1 MAKFKRPG
9 DPDKVVRETWYE
21 LGLSAVVSE
30 RYEDGGTLFFLHN
43 YKGDRLPFTNIKR
56 LNEEGSV
63 ITKEEAVKHLEAT
76 REIIRQRAAS
86 ASHGNDLN

>member
-21 LGLSAVVSE
+21 LGRSAVVSE

-63 ITKEEAVKHLEAT
+63 ITKEEAMEHLARARAEFAKY
-76 REIIRQRAAS
+76 AAS
-86 ASHGNDLN
+86 ASPPE